1 MLYKNLETVSDLLQR
16 NKIVK
21 INKKVVSLLISANKN

>member
-21 INKKVVSLLISANKN
+21 INTKVVSLLISANKN